1 MKHTKLVTT
10 SRDVKLGDFTRSI
23 NVEHNKD
30 ESVQD
35 NIDTVTSLM
44 LSSMNESEISLD
56 VIPDLTLKTM
66 SITNQVISERNM
78 GSVKKHVVIRA
89 LYQIVDHYLDGVQK
103 DMAQLLIDIV
113 VPQLIDMLANKN
125 TYDTAKKKEQHQV
138 DRSIGCLKLLLN
150 SNCKLNIPGV
160 SETAD
165 EDISKKITE
174 LKSLRNA

>member
-10 SRDVKLGDFTRSI
+10 SRDVKLGEFTRSI

-35 NIDTVTSLM
+35 SIDTVTSLM
-44 LSSMNESEISLD
+44 LSSMNEQEISLD

-66 SITNQVISERNM
+66 SIANQVISERNM
-78 GSVKKHVVIRA
+78 GSVKKHVVIRT
-89 LYQIVDHYLDGVQK
+89 LYQVVDHYLDGVQK

-113 VPQLIDMLANKN
+113 VPQLIDMLASKN
-125 TYDTAKKKEQHQV
+125 TYDTAKKKEQQV
-138 DRSIGCLKLLLN
+138 DRSIGCLKLLLQ
-150 SNCKLNIPGV
+150 SNCKLNIPGLH
-160 SETAD
+160 EKAD